1 MTHSDFLPA
10 TNPPYRD
17 LQSCDAWLAKAA
29 LGDTR
34 SACAAFHALL
44 EEIEEAPPSHGT
56 YLQILERLRPPLLA
70 ALAEHARKF
79 SGKPL
84 PLNPVEAAARR
95 QVHDLWLVLLRAYRR
110 LLRSLPAG
118 SPNNATASLLAVR
131 SLHCAAEMIVMQL
144 LAHHAVGE
152 DLWRRLHG
160 LYALAETRACADTSV
175 GDPALRETCT
185 ATYVQALL
193 YALAQP
199 YGLTQR
205 DVQWTRSWVRRFA
218 WKVKLT
224 RAPEKAHAY
233 AIDLSGH
240 HGPTWCEVTTPATN
254 PPISGGPILFLDTVA
269 LGRSL
274 RRRLRRLEEGDD
286 PASLGLGR
294 GCTQPGTGER
304 LRALVRDWCEPPPQP
319 QFPRRRALGA
329 SARLEVA
336 VGFSPA
342 HVAVAGKPFV
352 SGARDWDYTRREIDH
367 IHTFQRPPDTH
378 RSSSTVIDAL
388 EHWEALDESAHG
400 FRLHR
405 RDPGARIS
413 HRQLLALRPGGAR
426 QFILTEVRWLRQ
438 DGESAITLG
447 TRALPGLARACAV
460 RLASSDPATQS
471 PYSQAFVLPV
481 AMGLPPSLVIPAGW
495 YQQDRILDLRL
506 EEGVVRIRLFGLLG
520 RGYDYDRVN
529 FAAIT

>member
-1 MTHSDFLPA
+1 MTHSDFLPV
-10 TNPPYRD
+10 TNPPYPD
-17 LQSCDAWLAKAA
+17 IKSCDAWLAKAA

-44 EEIEEAPPSHGT
+44 DEIEEAPPPHGA
-56 YLQILERLRPPLLA
+56 YLLILERLRPPLLA
-70 ALAEHARKF
+70 ALAEHTLKF

-84 PLNPVEAAARR
+84 PLNPAEAAALK
-95 QVHDLWLVLLRAYRR
+95 QVHDLWLTLLRSYQRLLRA
-110 LLRSLPAG
+110 LPAG
-118 SPNNATASLLAVR
+118 APGDVTGSLLAMR
-131 SLHCAAEMIVMQL
+131 SLHCAAEMIAAQL
-144 LAHHAVGE
+144 LARHSVGE
-152 DLWRRLHG
+152 DLWRRLHS
-160 LYALAETRACADTSV
+160 LYALAEARACADTPV

-185 ATYVQALL
+185 TTYMQALL

-199 YGLTQR
+199 HGLIQR
-205 DVQWTRSWVRRFA
+205 DAQWTRNWIRRFA

-224 RAPEKAHAY
+224 RSPEKTHAY

-240 HGPTWCEVTTPATN
+240 AGATWGEVTTPATN
-254 PPISGGPILFLDTVA
+254 PPLSEGPIRFMDTAA

-274 RRRLRRLEEGDD
+274 RRRLRRLDEGED
-286 PASLGLGR
+286 PVSLGLGR

-304 LRALVRDWCEPPPQP
+304 LRALVRDWCEAPPLP
-319 QFPRRRALGA
+319 QFPRRPALGA
-329 SARLEVA
+329 SARLDVA
-336 VGFSPA
+336 VGFAQA
-342 HVAVAGKPFV
+342 HVAIAGKPFV

-367 IHTFQRPPDTH
+367 IHTFQRPPETH
-378 RSSSTVIDAL
+378 RTTSTAIDSL

-400 FRLHR
+400 FRLRR
-405 RDPGARIS
+405 RDPGTRIS

-426 QFILTEVRWLRQ
+426 KLILAEVRWLLQ
-438 DGESAITLG
+438 DGDIAITLG

-460 RLASSDPATQS
+460 RLTSSDPATRA

-495 YQQDRILDLRL
+495 YQQDRVLDLRL